1 MKLTFRKIV
10 LKKHLLLTVIIGASG
25 LLSSCYYDKEE
36 ILYPGS
42 TTVDCTTTP
51 AGFAADVQPLF
62 ISKCAVS
69 GCHDPAT
76 ASGSAIFQNYSQ
88 ISSKKDRILIRAVID
103 KTMPPTGP
111 LTPAESAKIKCWIE
125 AGALDN

>member
-1 MKLTFRKIV
+1 MNYLFGHLT
-10 LKKHLLLTVIIGASG
+10 LKKHLLVTVGIIAVSVLG
-25 LLSSCYYDKEE
+25 SCYYDKEE

-76 ASGSAIFQNYSQ
+76 ASGGAIFQNHAQ
-88 ISSKKDRILIRAVID
+88 ISSKKDRILIRAVVD